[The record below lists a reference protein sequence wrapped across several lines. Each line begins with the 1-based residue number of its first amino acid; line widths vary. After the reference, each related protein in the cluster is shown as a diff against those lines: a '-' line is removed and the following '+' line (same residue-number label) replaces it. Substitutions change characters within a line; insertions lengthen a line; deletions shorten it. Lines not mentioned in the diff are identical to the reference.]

1 MVWFPPTWGRAF
13 LFRLRVA
20 RKRELSVSDFAVA
33 RLEVAALMSARQC
46 EGDFACRPDAR
57 MKLSELIVQDLV
69 EVPLRAADK
78 WQALSLIARVPQRA
92 GRCAES
98 MVATIE
104 QALVARERSM
114 STGMEHGIAIP
125 HAAVDGLD
133 ELIAV
138 LALAP
143 DGIPFEAVDK
153 KPAQILVALI
163 YPRHKKLTHIKTLAE
178 IARMLARADVRQR
191 LLECKDPGAVIATL
205 RELDGVA

>member
-1 MVWFPPTWGRAF
+1 
-13 LFRLRVA
+13 
-20 RKRELSVSDFAVA
+20 
-33 RLEVAALMSARQC
+33 
-46 EGDFACRPDAR
+46 

-78 WQALSLIARVPQRA
+78 WQALSQIARVPQRA
-92 GRCAES
+92 GLCDSGMAQ
-98 MVATIE
+98 TIE

-143 DGIPFEAVDK
+143 DGIPFDAVDK
-153 KPAQILVALI
+153 KPAQILIALI
-163 YPRHKKLTHIKTLAE
+163 YPRHKKLMHIKTLAE
-178 IARMLARADVRQR
+178 IARMLARADVRRR
-191 LLECKDPGAVIATL
+191 LLQCEDAASVLAAL
-205 RELDGVA
+205 RDLDQAA